1 MASAGTSGQRGGL
14 LRSLSGRLACNII
27 EIMWDACYV
36 KRVGADSSPSSE
48 RPNATSRPSKTG
60 MRSAGQPLKKSR
72 GGRTHHR
79 LGRRIGLLTVADG
92 RAHLGT
98 AGTDSRAP
106 CAADT
111 RSPVGD
117 EWHHSRWA
125 AVSASAPGILRC
137 AGGGQLPACPPA
149 QDLGKDT
156 ADLGWLADPSRARDQ
171 RLSFARGGQTA
182 GTWNNCRATPLI

>member
-14 LRSLSGRLACNII
+14 LRSLSGRLACLII
-27 EIMWDACYV
+27 AIMWDACYV
-36 KRVGADSSPSSE
+36 KRVGADNSPSSE

-79 LGRRIGLLTVADG
+79 LDRRSGLLSVADG

-98 AGTDSRAP
+98 TQAGSRAT
-106 CAADT
+106 CAADA

-117 EWHHSRWA
+117 QWHHSRWA

-137 AGGGQLPACPPA
+137 TGGGRLPACPAA
-149 QDLGKDT
+149 QDLGQDT
-156 ADLGWLADPSRARDQ
+156 ADLGWLANPSR
-171 RLSFARGGQTA
+171 T
-182 GTWNNCRATPLI
+182 